1 MRLAR
6 RPQNWGPVEIPQNWD
21 WHRLHLKKVKPAL
34 MRFLVVDDHRLV
46 AQVLASLLSEFC
58 ALELIG
64 ICPSVQ
70 QAKTLLSMQRA
81 DLLILD
87 LQLPG
92 ESWEDAAD
100 LFLGANPDGAIVVLS
115 ALTSGFVLP
124 QRFRGSVLAVIDK
137 SDAWHALVDCV
148 VAWRIKQGPRLHATS
163 LPAAQLAALNAREKT
178 LLAAL
183 GRGCLNREIAA
194 ELGLSL
200 ATVETYRKGIASKLG
215 VSGKQLVRLAVLL
228 RLQP

>member
-1 MRLAR
+1 
-6 RPQNWGPVEIPQNWD
+6 
-21 WHRLHLKKVKPAL
+21 

-46 AQVLASLLSEFC
+46 AQALASLLSEFC

-100 LFLGANPDGAIVVLS
+100 LFLAANPDGAIVVLS
-115 ALTSGFVLP
+115 ALASGFVLP
-124 QRFRGSVLAVIDK
+124 QRFRCSARVPGSGVNP
-137 SDAWHALVDCV
+137 W
-148 VAWRIKQGPRLHATS
+148 GPQPRRS
-163 LPAAQLAALNAREKT
+163 
-178 LLAAL
+178 
-183 GRGCLNREIAA
+183 RG
-194 ELGLSL
+194 
-200 ATVETYRKGIASKLG
+200 
-215 VSGKQLVRLAVLL
+215 
-228 RLQP
+228 

>member
-1 MRLAR
+1 
-6 RPQNWGPVEIPQNWD
+6 
-21 WHRLHLKKVKPAL
+21 

-46 AQVLASLLSEFC
+46 AQALAALLSEFC
-58 ALELIG
+58 ALELLG
-64 ICPSVQ
+64 ICQSLQ
-70 QAKTLLSMQRA
+70 QVKTLLNGQRA

-87 LQLPG
+87 LHLPG
-92 ESWEDAAD
+92 ESWEEVAD
-100 LFLGANPDGAIVVLS
+100 VFLAANPDGAIVVLS
-115 ALTSGFVLP
+115 ALASGFAPP
-124 QRFRGSVLAVIDK
+124 QRFRGSVLEVIDK

-148 VAWRIKQGPRLHATS
+148 VAWRVNHGSRPLATT
-163 LPAAQLAALNAREKT
+163 LPAAQLAALNAREKA

-215 VSGKQLVRLAVLL
+215 VNGKQLVRLAVLL

>member
-1 MRLAR
+1 
-6 RPQNWGPVEIPQNWD
+6 
-21 WHRLHLKKVKPAL
+21 

-46 AQVLASLLSEFC
+46 AQALASLLSEFC
-58 ALELIG
+58 ALELLG
-64 ICPSVQ
+64 ICHTREQV
-70 QAKTLLSMQRA
+70 KTLLNGQRA

-87 LQLPG
+87 LHLPG
-92 ESWEDAAD
+92 ESWDEVAD
-100 LFLGANPDGAIVVLS
+100 VFLAANPDGAIVVLS
-115 ALTSGFVLP
+115 ALASGFALP
-124 QRFRGSVLAVIDK
+124 QRFGGSVLAVIDK
-137 SDAWHALVDCV
+137 SDAWHALVDCI
-148 VAWRIKQGPRLHATS
+148 VAWRIKQGPRPLAAS
-163 LPAAQLAALNAREKT
+163 LPAAQLAALNARERT

>member
-1 MRLAR
+1 MRLGNDTLSSHPVHTQIRAI
-6 RPQNWGPVEIPQNWD
+6 GPRV
-21 WHRLHLKKVKPAL
+21 LHHKK
-34 MRFLVVDDHRLV
+34 
-46 AQVLASLLSEFC
+46 
-58 ALELIG
+58 G
-64 ICPSVQ
+64 
-70 QAKTLLSMQRA
+70 
-81 DLLILD
+81 
-87 LQLPG
+87 
-92 ESWEDAAD
+92 
-100 LFLGANPDGAIVVLS
+100 
-115 ALTSGFVLP
+115 
-124 QRFRGSVLAVIDK
+124 RGRCSVLAVIDK
-137 SDAWHALVDCV
+137 SDAWHAIVDCV

-163 LPAAQLAALNAREKT
+163 LPAAQLAALNAREKA